1 VNLFTTPLS
10 TEPRLPRCIA
20 RAFVQAGRVAVWAA
34 LLLILGASEPDRV
47 QAAEEP
53 LEPDFLEYLGSVES
67 SGIKGLDTMT
77 LDELYQLLKGMLK
90 ETVSGKKPQDQ
101 PKGKDNERRDEPNH

>member
-1 VNLFTTPLS
+1 
-10 TEPRLPRCIA
+10 
-20 RAFVQAGRVAVWAA
+20 VALWAA
-34 LLLILGASEPDRV
+34 LLLMLGTPAPGSV

-67 SGIKGLDTMT
+67 SGIKGLDAMT
-77 LDELYQLLKGMLK
+77 LDDLYQLLKEMLK
-90 ETVSGKKPQDQ
+90 ETVSGKKQQDQ